1 MAEKDKKET
10 EVPDVADGKIE
21 DLDKYVYNM
30 YADQIEYYHR
40 AGAANKKYYKNYR
53 SLTIIL
59 GALVTLIASLAS
71 STFVE
76 SVGLGWFLGIATPV
90 LAAALTIINGLGQN
104 FQWGATWRDMMIAA
118 QRLEKERD
126 RFLATPPGKRN
137 YRRELEIINEL
148 VLQETRAFFQRVLDS
163 EVTPTN
169 QTVVTEENTP

>member
-21 DLDKYVYNM
+21 DMDKYVYNM
-30 YADQIEYYHR
+30 YADQIEYYR
-40 AGAANKKYYKNYR
+40 RTGAANKRYYKNYR
-53 SLTIIL
+53 AFTIIL
-59 GALVTLIASLAS
+59 GALVTLIASLTS

-76 SVGLGWFLGIATPV
+76 SVGLGWLLGIATPA

-104 FQWGATWRDMMIAA
+104 FQWGATWRDMMLTA

-126 RFLATPPGKRN
+126 RFLATPPEKRN
-137 YRRELEIINEL
+137 YRRELQIINEL

-163 EVTPTN
+163 EAVPTN
-169 QTVVTEENTP
+169 QPAPEDGNS